1 MYFPAPP
8 SPGMWG
14 GAVASDICVD
24 TSGLF
29 VVPLPGDI
37 WCLVGSE
44 KASLGSVTEES
55 SGDEEAWASIVDSL
69 VLPLDGISVIIE
81 VVGFLLEGVEVD
93 DDSELVS
100 VTVESDVEM
109 TVVDPRMLS
118 RELSLPFAAAVDV
131 AA

>member
-1 MYFPAPP
+1 
-8 SPGMWG
+8 MWG
-14 GAVASDICVD
+14 GAVESDICED

-29 VVPLPGDI
+29 VVPLP
-37 WCLVGSE
+37 
-44 KASLGSVTEES
+44 EES
-55 SGDEEAWASIVDSL
+55 SGDEVAWASIVDSL

-93 DDSELVS
+93 DDSALVS
-100 VTVESDVEM
+100 ATVDSDVEL